1 MILIIGGAFQG
12 KKEYVLKNYN
22 MSEDDVFSVS
32 DENIN
37 PDKSIIDNF
46 HIWVYSTVKKGD
58 MPVDKINDMLKSL
71 SDKIIISDEIGN
83 GIVPTDKTE
92 RLYREQNGKVMQI
105 LARKADSVIR
115 VYCGIGEV
123 LK

>member
-1 MILIIGGAFQG
+1 MILVIGGAFQG
-12 KKEYVLKNYN
+12 KKEYVLKNYD
-22 MSEDDVFSVS
+22 MSENDVFIVS
-32 DENIN
+32 DKNIDLN
-37 PDKSIIDNF
+37 KSIIYNF
-46 HIWVYSTVKKGD
+46 HIWVHSIINEGD

-83 GIVPTDKTE
+83 GVVPTDKTE

-105 LARKADSVIR
+105 LARNADKVIR